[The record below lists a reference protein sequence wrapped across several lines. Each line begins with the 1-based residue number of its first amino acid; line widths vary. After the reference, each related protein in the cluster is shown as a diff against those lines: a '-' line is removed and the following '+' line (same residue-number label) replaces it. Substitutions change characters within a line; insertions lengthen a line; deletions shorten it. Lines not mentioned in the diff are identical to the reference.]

1 MMRVFETN
9 RIVELGV
16 LLELGAL
23 VAILHDH
30 HRTRLSFCAMSSTG
44 ILVGLNK
51 GFPTEKRP
59 NIRKTRPGQRKGSS
73 VRRTKVVREIIR
85 EVAGL
90 KPYEKRILDMI
101 KTGGGAADKKIYKFA
116 KARVSYSLPANMH
129 ATARSLL
136 ASPRAAPRHAPGAKE
151 HTRAPVDAHKRAAR
165 CCTVD
170 VNRFQ
175 CVHLLP
181 LMQIRPARA
190 TSLPLLCD

>member
-9 RIVELGV
+9 RIVELSV

-30 HRTRLSFCAMSSTG
+30 HRTRLCFCAMSATG

-59 NIRKTRPGQRKGSS
+59 NIRKTRPGQRKGTS

-116 KARVSYSLPANMH
+116 KQRVSYLLPADKL
-129 ATARSLL
+129 ASARSLL
-136 ASPRAAPRHAPGAKE
+136 ASPRTAPRHALAASE
-151 HTRAPVDAHKRAAR
+151 HTRAPV
-165 CCTVD
+165 C
-170 VNRFQ
+170 
-175 CVHLLP
+175 
-181 LMQIRPARA
+181 RPA
-190 TSLPLLCD
+190 

>member
-1 MMRVFETN
+1 M
-9 RIVELGV
+9 ELGV

-30 HRTRLSFCAMSSTG
+30 HRTRLSFCAMSATG

-116 KARVSYSLPANMH
+116 KQRVSSRLPAG
-129 ATARSLL
+129 L
-136 ASPRAAPRHAPGAKE
+136 
-151 HTRAPVDAHKRAAR
+151 
-165 CCTVD
+165 
-170 VNRFQ
+170 Q
-175 CVHLLP
+175 
-181 LMQIRPARA
+181 RPAHSR
-190 TSLPLLCD
+190 LPPPR